1 MAFQLLWIMKKEIVS
16 TVYISIPIRRSNSL
30 FFLST
35 FTFYLS
41 IAGFIFIIII
51 MRIHFAIAQFEEIC
65 WNVAQNWPEAN

>member
-1 MAFQLLWIMKKEIVS
+1 MKKEIVS

-65 WNVAQNWPEAN
+65 